1 MQLPAILPKT
11 LTIDTLLK
19 ELKKYCRADEAD
31 AVRLAY
37 DFAEKAHHGQTR
49 INGEP
54 YINHPLSTAYI
65 LALLRIDLNIII
77 AALLHDVPEDT
88 SVSITEIE
96 KKFGSDV
103 ANMVKGIT
111 KLGRLKYRGVER
123 YIENLR
129 KTFIAMAED
138 IRVMIIKFA
147 DRIHNLLTLDA
158 MPTNKQQR
166 IALESLEIFAPIA
179 NRLSMGEFKGLLE
192 DLSFKYIYPK
202 EYERVKQISDSFIA
216 KDQTYLDRIIAT
228 VKKEMKAA
236 GIKIIDTHGRTKRL
250 YSLYVKLKQKN
261 WDINQIHDIA
271 AIRIILKDVNDCY
284 AALGIVH
291 KLWRPLKGR
300 IKDYI
305 SQPKP
310 NGYKSLHTTVFCED
324 GRIVEFQIRT
334 EQMHEEA
341 EFGVA
346 SHWHYDERKGGYRPP
361 AKDIAWAKELARI
374 QNEVLINLSDLDAL
388 KIDFFH
394 NRIFVFTPKGDVI
407 DLPEDATPVDF
418 AYNIHTEIGN
428 RCNGAVVNEQMVSLD
443 TPLKSGDV
451 VEIITDKNRKGPSRD
466 WLNFIK
472 TNSTRQKIKQN
483 LNASK
488 KHWLRSIIPIPG
500 TKNTVTTKKEK
511 TKKHPA

>member
-1 MQLPAILPKT
+1 MEIKIALPKQV
-11 LTIDTLLK
+11 TIEVLAK
-19 ELKKYCRADEAD
+19 ELKKYCNPGDIDLAQ
-31 AVRLAY
+31 LAY
-37 DFAEKAHHGQTR
+37 DFAEKAHHDQTR
-49 INGEP
+49 VNGEP

-65 LALLRIDLNIII
+65 LALMRIDVNIII

-88 SVSITEIE
+88 SVSIAEIE
-96 KKFGSDV
+96 ENFGTDV

-147 DRIHNLLTLDA
+147 DRIHNLQTLDV
-158 MPTNKQQR
+158 MPPNKQHR

-179 NRLSMGEFKGLLE
+179 NRLCMGEFKGFLE

-202 EYERVKQISDSFIA
+202 DYERVKNIRENFIA
-216 KDQTYLDRIIAT
+216 EGQSYLEHIIAT
-228 VKKEMKAA
+228 AKKEIKANN
-236 GIKIIDTHGRTKRL
+236 IKIIDIHGRTKKL
-250 YSLYVKLKQKN
+250 YSLYTKLKQKN
-261 WDINQIHDIA
+261 WDVGQVHDVV
-271 AIRIILKDVNDCY
+271 AIRIIVNDISDCY
-284 AALGIVH
+284 AALGIIH

-324 GRIVEFQIRT
+324 GRIVEFQIRS

-341 EFGVA
+341 EFGIA
-346 SHWHYDERKGGYRPP
+346 SHWHYDERKSGYRPP
-361 AKDIAWAKELARI
+361 AKDISWAKELARI
-374 QNEVLINLSDLDAL
+374 QKEVLTNLSDLDAL

-418 AYNIHTEIGN
+418 AYNIHTEVGN
-428 RCNGAVVNEQMVSLD
+428 KCNGSIVNEQIVSLD

-451 VEIITDKNRKGPSRD
+451 VEIITDKKRKGPGRD
-466 WLNFIK
+466 WLNFVK
-472 TNSTRQKIKQN
+472 TNSARQRIKQS
-483 LNASK
+483 LNTDK
-488 KHWLRSIIPIPG
+488 KNWLKSIIPLSAA
-500 TKNTVTTKKEK
+500 KKESTRHK
-511 TKKHPA
+511 LKK